1 MKRRVVVTGMGAVTP
16 VGTGVDNYWNSLKSG
31 VSGLGYITK
40 FDTTDY
46 EVKIA
51 GEVKDFE
58 IEKYLERKE
67 AKRMDAFSQYAVV
80 AADEAIED
88 SQLDME
94 KVDATRAGVII
105 GSGVGGMITVQNEY
119 LKLIEKGPRRVSAV
133 FVPMMILN
141 MASGHIS
148 IRHGLKGPNTAVVT
162 ACATSTNSIGDAYKM
177 IERNDVDIMVAGGAE
192 AAICELS
199 IAGFTSMKALS
210 KRNDEPK
217 TASRPFDQNR
227 DGFVMGEG
235 AGVLVLEELEHAL
248 KRGAKIYGEVIGYG
262 MSADSFHITAPAPD
276 GEGASR
282 SMTNALIDANLTY
295 QDIDYINAHGT
306 STPLNDKIETSAVK
320 NVFKE
325 RAYDMVISST
335 KSMTGH
341 LLGAAG
347 AVEAIAAIKS
357 ITDGYIHPTINYKTP
372 DPDCDLNYVPNKGIE
387 REVKT
392 ALSNSF
398 GFGGHNASLIF
409 SKYE

>member
-16 VGTGVDNYWNSLKSG
+16 IGTGVDNYWNSLKSG

-51 GEVKDFE
+51 AEVKDFE
-58 IEKYLERKE
+58 VEKYLERKE

-88 SQLDME
+88 SQLNME
-94 KVDATRAGVII
+94 EVDATRAGVII
-105 GSGVGGMITVQNEY
+105 GSGVGGMSTVQNEY
-119 LKLIEKGPRRVSAV
+119 MKLIEKGPRRVSAV
-133 FVPMMILN
+133 FVPMMIMN
-141 MASGHIS
+141 MASGHVS
-148 IRHGLKGPNTAVVT
+148 IRHGLKGPNTSVVT

-177 IERNDVDIMVAGGAE
+177 IERDDADIMVAGGAE

-248 KRGAKIYGEVIGYG
+248 KRGAKIYGEIIGYG
-262 MSADSFHITAPAPD
+262 MSADAYHITAPSSD

-282 SMTNALIDANLTY
+282 AMENALKDANLTY
-295 QDIDYINAHGT
+295 KDIDYINAHGT
-306 STPLNDKIETSAVK
+306 STPLNDKIETLAVK

-325 RAYDMVISST
+325 RANEVPISST

-357 ITDGYIHPTINYKTP
+357 ILEGYIHPTINYKTS

-387 REVKT
+387 KEVKT

-409 SKYE
+409 AKYE

>member
-16 VGTGVDNYWNSLKSG
+16 IGTGVDNYWNSLKSG

-51 GEVKDFE
+51 AEVKDFD
-58 IEKYLERKE
+58 IEQYLERKE

-325 RAYDMVISST
+325 CAYDMVISST

>member
-1 MKRRVVVTGMGAVTP
+1 MKRRVVITGMGAVTP
-16 VGTGVDNYWNSLKSG
+16 IGTGVENYWSSLKSG

-51 GEVKDFE
+51 AEVKDFDVE
-58 IEKYLERKE
+58 QYLERKE

-80 AADEAIED
+80 AADEAIAD

-119 LKLIEKGPRRVSAV
+119 MKLIEKGPRRVSAV

-141 MASGHIS
+141 MASGHVS

-177 IERNDVDIMVAGGAE
+177 IERSDADIMVAGGAE

-248 KRGAKIYGEVIGYG
+248 KRGAKIYGEIIGYG

-276 GEGASR
+276 GEGATR
-282 SMTNALIDANLTY
+282 SMKNALMDANLTY
-295 QDIDYINAHGT
+295 KDIDYINAHGT
-306 STPLNDKIETSAVK
+306 STPLNDKIETAAVK
-320 NVFKE
+320 SLFKE
-325 RAYDMVISST
+325 RAYDIPISST

-372 DPDCDLNYVPNKGIE
+372 DPECDLNCVPNKGME
-387 REVKT
+387 KEVKA

-409 SKYE
+409 AKYE